1 MVTVIVFNVIVITL
15 AVLIHYEF
23 LYRIT
28 SWLPHMRVRQRF
40 RIVLIV
46 LIALTA
52 HAVEVWLFAV
62 AFFVMHHADGWGH
75 LQGNFGGE
83 LLDCVYF
90 SFTTYTTLGMGD
102 IEPIGNLRKAS
113 FPEIWNSP
121 EARELRASIARKD
134 CYCTN
139 EVFLWPSI
147 VFQPDELAKAW
158 TGSKAWKRV
167 TPLEP
172 EERIDL

>member
-83 LLDCVYF
+83 LLDL
-90 SFTTYTTLGMGD
+90 SL
-102 IEPIGNLRKAS
+102 IHISEPTR
-113 FPEIWNSP
+113 PT
-121 EARELRASIARKD
+121 RASRM
-134 CYCTN
+134 
-139 EVFLWPSI
+139 PSS
-147 VFQPDELAKAW
+147 A
-158 TGSKAWKRV
+158 
-167 TPLEP
+167 
-172 EERIDL
+172 

>member
-83 LLDCVYF
+83 LLDSVYF
-90 SFTTYTTLGMGD
+90 SYTTLGMGD
-102 IEPIGNLRKAS
+102 IEPIGNLRYLTGLESLAGLVLITWTAS
-113 FPEIWNSP
+113 FI
-121 EARELRASIARKD
+121 
-134 CYCTN
+134 Y
-139 EVFLWPSI
+139 
-147 VFQPDELAKAW
+147 
-158 TGSKAWKRV
+158 
-167 TPLEP
+167 LEMTRYW
-172 EERIDL
+172 EGD